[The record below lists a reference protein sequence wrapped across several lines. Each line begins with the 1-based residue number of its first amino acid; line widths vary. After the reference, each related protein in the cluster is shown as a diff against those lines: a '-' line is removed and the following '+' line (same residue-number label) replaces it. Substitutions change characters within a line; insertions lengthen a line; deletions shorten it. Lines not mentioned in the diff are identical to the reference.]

1 MTQHLKHPWLQVCGG
16 CSMLWVG
23 NSQRIAF
30 WSNTMLVWHIISFVK
45 EVCCLRWG
53 CPRRQILGQGSECK
67 QLICKVVLEAM
78 VRKEGKD
85 SGKGSWVNGQVTALG
100 DWVSILPKE
109 SLEDSIKV
117 LQSCHLPSSLPPTQ
131 ELGSYNIYIWATNY
145 HLLRDAPRGI
155 IFQYFCLPPHPQRL
169 GSQRKLRGDGG
180 VGGRQWWHLYVLQLP
195 HRNMCSDV
203 PGKRCPWKCFKC
215 RHPWVPRASSQSY
228 SKLDNIWAKRWM
240 HLVAEDM
247 VGDGAGRRW
256 EGERGWG
263 EGKSEGK
270 EEMLFQVL
278 KVSQRS

>member
-169 GSQRKLRGDGG
+169 GS
-180 VGGRQWWHLYVLQLP
+180 
-195 HRNMCSDV
+195 
-203 PGKRCPWKCFKC
+203 
-215 RHPWVPRASSQSY
+215 
-228 SKLDNIWAKRWM
+228 
-240 HLVAEDM
+240 
-247 VGDGAGRRW
+247 
-256 EGERGWG
+256 
-263 EGKSEGK
+263 
-270 EEMLFQVL
+270 
-278 KVSQRS
+278 